1 MKISLKH
8 ILTSVNHI
16 LLVLTAALF
25 SIPLVWALKSAFTP
39 TGEIFTTKLLD
50 FPSKFS
56 FDNVRSG
63 LAYAPFGTYFV
74 NSLIVA
80 IFVTSGILVTS
91 TLAGF
96 AFSKFEFRG
105 KSFLFSFVIAGM
117 LLPFQA
123 ILIPL
128 FIEIRY
134 LRLIDSL
141 KGVALPVAISGF
153 GIFMMRQFMMSIPN
167 ELIEASLLDGCSL
180 QQVFRRI
187 VVPISKGPI
196 AALGALAFL
205 ASWNNFLWPLVV
217 VQNEAIMTIPLG
229 LALFRGN
236 NATAYGEVFAVS
248 LVAALPVVLI
258 FIFMRRQIV
267 ESFSTS
273 GIK

>member
-1 MKISLKH
+1 MRILSKSLPAF
-8 ILTSVNHI
+8 INHA
-16 LLVLTAALF
+16 LLLITAFLF
-25 SIPLVWALKSAFTP
+25 SIPLVWALKSGFTP
-39 TGEIFTTKLLD
+39 TGEIFTTELLHL
-50 FPSKFS
+50 PSKLS
-56 FDNVRSG
+56 LDNIRSG
-63 LAYAPFGTYFV
+63 LTYAPFDSYFL
-74 NSLIVA
+74 NSLSVA
-80 IFVTSGILVTS
+80 IFVTLGILLTS
-91 TLAGF
+91 TLAGY
-96 AFSKFEFRG
+96 AFSKFEFSG
-105 KSFLFSFVIAGM
+105 KSILFVVVIAGM

-134 LRLIDSL
+134 LHLIDSL
-141 KGVALPVAISGF
+141 KGVAIPGAISGF

-167 ELIEASLLDGCSL
+167 ELIEASLLDGCTQL
-180 QQVFRRI
+180 QVFRRLI
-187 VVPISKGPI
+187 IPISKGPI
-196 AALGALAFL
+196 SALGALAFL

-217 VQNEAIMTIPLG
+217 IQDESRMTIPLG

-248 LVAALPVVLI
+248 LFAAIPVAII